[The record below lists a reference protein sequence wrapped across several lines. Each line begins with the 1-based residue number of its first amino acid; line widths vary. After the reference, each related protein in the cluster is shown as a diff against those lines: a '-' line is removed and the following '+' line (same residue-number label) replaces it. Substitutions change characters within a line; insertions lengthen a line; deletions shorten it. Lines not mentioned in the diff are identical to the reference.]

1 MIRLDIVTPEKKVF
15 SDEVANVYLPTAMGE
30 IGVLQSHTA
39 LVTPLVPGELRY
51 EKDGKTYELAVGS
64 GFVEAGPDS
73 ISVLTD
79 MALTAHEIDETAAE
93 KAQREAEESLEKLD
107 HNEDAEEI
115 AQLRATISR
124 SVAQLSLKRR

>member
-15 SDEVANVYLPTAMGE
+15 SDEVADVYLPTETGE
-30 IGVLQSHTA
+30 IGVLQNHTA

-51 EKDGKTYELAVGS
+51 EKDGKVYELAIGVG
-64 GFVEAGPDS
+64 FAEAGPDS

-93 KAQREAEESLEKLD
+93 KIQREAEESLEKLD

-124 SVAQLSLKRR
+124 SVAQLKLKRR

>member
-15 SDEVANVYLPTAMGE
+15 SDEVADVYLPTAMGE
-30 IGVLQSHTA
+30 IGVLQNHTA

-51 EKDGKTYELAVGS
+51 KKDGKVYELAVGS

-79 MALTAHEIDETAAE
+79 MALTAPEIDEAAAE
-93 KAQREAEESLEKLD
+93 KAKEEAERALHKLD
-107 HNEDAEEI
+107 YNDDAEEI
-115 AQLRATISR
+115 AQLRAVISR